1 MKDYGKNTAMSS
13 GNRAVP
19 RKPVTIK
26 HCYYLRPIIL
36 FVNIDVSRYIIIINI
51 SVLVKSNMDGGSTAF
66 ALAEWR
72 GVARFQRLVNK
83 VKATQES
90 KQAHL
95 LCSLS
100 CAWFGAV
107 CRLAVPAAA
116 TAAAPVWSGGA
127 LLLQLTTRSFI
138 HSRILWLSPN
148 LDTASSSFSIC
159 SSIQSI
165 QPKIRSF
172 FTSGCGI
179 GDAS

>member
-1 MKDYGKNTAMSS
+1 M
-13 GNRAVP
+13 
-19 RKPVTIK
+19 
-26 HCYYLRPIIL
+26 YL
-36 FVNIDVSRYIIIINI
+36 DI

-72 GVARFQRLVNK
+72 GAARFQRLVNK

-116 TAAAPVWSGGA
+116 TAASPVWSGGA

-138 HSRILWLSPN
+138 HSFKNLVAFPKLGYGFLLPLDLFLNPKYSAKNQIFLHLWLW
-148 LDTASSSFSIC
+148 D
-159 SSIQSI
+159 
-165 QPKIRSF
+165 
-172 FTSGCGI
+172 
-179 GDAS
+179 